1 MPELEVSKEDI
12 HTAVLHFRS
21 QGKMTPGIN
30 ALQTYIGGGSQNRV
44 KRLRDEVI
52 MELDNG
58 LGLSSEMPE
67 GLKTLWTT
75 IQAQTA
81 KESEAVQFKTDEALA
96 KLQDELQCM
105 QDARDHQVKLYNQ
118 AVTELTAAHEE
129 IESLNTQLVGR
140 NLDVRELETKL
151 EERDKQANS
160 TKAQF
165 DEYKA
170 LSAEYGKTSA
180 LRESGYHEQIQSLES
195 KLLLLTQSY
204 DQLVKKQLKHSESHQ
219 VESDKTLHVI
229 SDELSNIGEIIEQ
242 SVNDNTSRDESHDIR
257 IIGLMEIMSKVDKG
271 VSDSGR
277 HIMEQVL
284 MIPELVNGLK
294 DQITVKQ
301 LDACFNEFSKDNDK
315 LMKGIVSSIKS
326 GKKK

>member
-12 HTAVLHFRS
+12 HAAVLHFRS
-21 QGKMTPGIN
+21 HGKMTPGIN

-52 MELDNG
+52 LELDNG
-58 LGLSSEMPE
+58 LGLSGEMPE

-81 KESEAVQFKTDEALA
+81 KESEAVQLKTDEALA
-96 KLQDELQCM
+96 KLQDQLQCM
-105 QDARDHQVKLYNQ
+105 KDARDHQEKLYNQ
-118 AVTELTAAHEE
+118 AASELTAAHEE
-129 IESLNTQLVGR
+129 IESLNTQLVDR

-151 EERDKQANS
+151 EAQDKQASS

-204 DQLVKKQLKHSESHQ
+204 DQLVKKQLQQSESHQ

-229 SDELSNIGEIIEQ
+229 SDELSNIGEIIEL
-242 SVNDNTSRDESHDIR
+242 SAKDNNSRDESHDIR
-257 IIGLMEIMSKVDKG
+257 INSLMEIFSKVDKG
-271 VSDSGR
+271 LSDSER

-284 MIPELVNGLK
+284 MIPELVDGLK
-294 DQITVKQ
+294 D
-301 LDACFNEFSKDNDK
+301 
-315 LMKGIVSSIKS
+315 
-326 GKKK
+326 